1 MLELL
6 QPWLPPFLALGAVVA
21 FDRAEGR
28 RGLTPPRF
36 ASPVRRG
43 IFLVLLALVLAV
55 GVFGGLAG
63 AAEIDLE
70 ALRAPQLFLL
80 HFLFLSTLLFWHAL
94 GFGGGFASPGEA
106 WRSLAAQLGLR
117 APRPGR
123 ELLIGLVAGV
133 GGWAGVLVAM
143 LAVGGLV
150 YLVGGP
156 DALPQG
162 PPPVIPWMAAQSVAL
177 RLALA
182 VSAGVVEELF
192 FRGFLQPRIGL
203 LASSGLFVLAHLAY
217 DQPLMLVGVAL
228 LSLLYGLL
236 VRWRQSLWAAI
247 VAHALFDAIQLL
259 VVIPFALRFLP
270 GAEGAAPA
278 L

>member
-1 MLELL
+1 MLETV
-6 QPWLPPFLALGAVVA
+6 QPWLPPLLALGAVVA

-28 RGLTPPRF
+28 RGLTPPGF

-43 IFLVLLALVLAV
+43 IFLVLFALVLAV
-55 GVFGGLAG
+55 GVFGALAG
-63 AAEIDLE
+63 PAEIDLE
-70 ALRAPQLFLL
+70 ALRPAQLFLL
-80 HFLFLSTLLFWHAL
+80 HFLFLSLLLLWHGLA
-94 GFGGGFASPGEA
+94 FGGSHATPAEAGRSFA
-106 WRSLAAQLGLR
+106 RQLGLR

-123 ELLIGLVAGV
+123 ELAIGLAAGVAGWV
-133 GGWAGVLVAM
+133 GVLVAM
-143 LAVGGLV
+143 LGVGGLV

-156 DALPQG
+156 DALPEG
-162 PPPVIPWMAAQSVAL
+162 PPPVIPWMAGQSVAL

-182 VSAGVVEELF
+182 LSAGVVEELF

-203 LASSGLFVLAHLAY
+203 AASSGLFVLAHLAY

-236 VRWRQSLWAAI
+236 VRWRQNLWAAI
-247 VAHALFDAIQLL
+247 VAHTLFDALQLL
-259 VVIPFALRFLP
+259 VVIPLALRFLP
-270 GAEGAAPA
+270 AGGGAAG

>member
-6 QPWLPPFLALGAVVA
+6 QSWLPPILALAAVVA
-21 FDRAEGR
+21 FDRAEER
-28 RGLTPPRF
+28 RGLRPPGF

-43 IFLVLLALVLAV
+43 TFLVLLALVLAV

-63 AAEIDLE
+63 PAEIDLE

-94 GFGGGFASPGEA
+94 AFGGQFATPGEVG
-106 WRSLAAQLGLR
+106 RSLVAQLGLR

-123 ELLIGLVAGV
+123 EILIGLVAGV
-133 GGWAGVLVAM
+133 GGWAGVLLSM
-143 LAVGGLV
+143 IAVGGLV

-177 RLALA
+177 RLGLAL
-182 VSAGVVEELF
+182 SAGVVEELF

-217 DQPLMLVGVAL
+217 DQPLMLVGIAL

-236 VRWRQSLWAAI
+236 VRWRQSLWAAM

-259 VVIPFALRFLP
+259 VVIPLALRFLP